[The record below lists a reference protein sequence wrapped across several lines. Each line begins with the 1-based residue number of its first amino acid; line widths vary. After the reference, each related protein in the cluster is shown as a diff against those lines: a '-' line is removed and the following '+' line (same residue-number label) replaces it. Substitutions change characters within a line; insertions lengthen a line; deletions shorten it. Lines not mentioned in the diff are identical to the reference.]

1 MSEHD
6 YKAEVRKHAPGWRV
20 CFDDPEGD
28 IAQKYFRTKEAA
40 EHFASALNRPA
51 LPPGFWMEDGEI
63 RAFGAA
69 APNGGGWIT
78 GGGRVFAADAP
89 GILLGFAYTVTRV
102 TAPPTERVPLAECGG
117 RIAKGHDSPIYSLAW
132 GGSGWV
138 VCDKD
143 GRTWPADPDG
153 TVEVLTRGAEAQ

>member
-1 MSEHD
+1 MNEPKITVSAGADGSLPVHMD
-6 YKAEVRKHAPGWRV
+6 GRPGGYVTPDLAAW
-20 CFDDPEGD
+20 
-28 IAQKYFRTKEAA
+28 IEARA
-40 EHFASALNRPA
+40 D
-51 LPPGFWMEDGEI
+51 LPPGFWMEGGEI
-63 RAFGAA
+63 RAFGVA

-89 GILLGFAYTVTRV
+89 GILPSVAYTVTRV

-117 RIAKGHDSPIYSLAW
+117 RIAKGHETPIHSLSW
-132 GGSGWV
+132 GGTGWV